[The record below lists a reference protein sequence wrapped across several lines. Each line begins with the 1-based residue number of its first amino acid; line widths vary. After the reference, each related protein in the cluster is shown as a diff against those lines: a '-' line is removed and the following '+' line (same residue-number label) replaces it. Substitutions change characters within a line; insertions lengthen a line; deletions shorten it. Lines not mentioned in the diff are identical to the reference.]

1 MDPEVVRELFAYGR
15 WAGARVFDAAAR
27 LTPAQF
33 TATAGIQD
41 AGRGSIRD
49 TLRHLVGAQVGWLSW
64 LSGSLPADAGRAR
77 GRALQ
82 AIDFPDAAS
91 LRAAWEEAEAEA
103 RDFVGRVTAEELER
117 VVALPLPGGG
127 TADLRHWELLLHV
140 ANHGTQHRSE
150 AAAMLT
156 AFGQSPGDLDVLF
169 YLIARGAPVGPD
181 ET

>member
-1 MDPEVVRELFAYGR
+1 MDPEVVRELYAYGR

-33 TATAGIQD
+33 TATAGIAD

-49 TLRHLVGAQVGWLSW
+49 TLRHMVGAQVGWVSW
-64 LSGSLPADAGRAR
+64 LSGSLPAEEGRAR

-82 AIDFPDAAS
+82 AVDFPDAAA
-91 LRAAWEEAEAEA
+91 LRAAWAAAEAEA
-103 RDFVGRVTAEELER
+103 RDFLGRATGADLER
-117 VVALPLPGGG
+117 TVPLPARGG
-127 TADLRHWELLLHV
+127 TTVDLRVGELLLHV

-156 AFGQSPGDLDVLF
+156 AFGASPGDLDLLF
-169 YLIARGAPVGPD
+169 YLIARGAPAGG
-181 ET
+181 